1 MKRYIIVAS
10 TLFTT
15 LSLMKHMNL
24 IPFGNVNGFLILGTL
39 HMVYYLVILEMG
51 KPSQGNSSSHVNR
64 QPRKKTLPIKLTPEP
79 TGITNDVR
87 SDVLKALQQLGHTR
101 KNSHEMMDIILKR
114 YPNLKTSSEILR
126 TCIKESS
133 TK

>member
-1 MKRYIIVAS
+1 
-10 TLFTT
+10 
-15 LSLMKHMNL
+15 MKHMNL

-39 HMVYYLVILEMG
+39 HMVYYLAILEMG
-51 KPSQGNSSSHVNR
+51 KPSQQNSSSHVNR